1 MYNSPGSQ
9 ENPKAGLL
17 KIFLLSY
24 EDLSVRSETF
34 PTIEKI
40 GGGVTVVVELVVG
53 GQEPAMSY
61 CPNLRV
67 SPKGCLRTK
76 ASSGAQ
82 FENCSLIGKV

>member
-1 MYNSPGSQ
+1 M
-9 ENPKAGLL
+9 A
-17 KIFLLSY
+17 
-24 EDLSVRSETF
+24 RSETF

-61 CPNLRV
+61 
-67 SPKGCLRTK
+67 SWATPKGCLRTK

-82 FENCSLIGKV
+82 FENCSLRGKV